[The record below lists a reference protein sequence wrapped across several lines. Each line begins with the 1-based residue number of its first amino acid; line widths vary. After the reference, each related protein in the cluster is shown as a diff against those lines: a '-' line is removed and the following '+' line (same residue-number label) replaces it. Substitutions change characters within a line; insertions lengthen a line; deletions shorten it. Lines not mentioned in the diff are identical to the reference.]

1 MRGHRRL
8 RGSLSCRCTFFIKI
22 SKTFIYYTPH
32 IRRDNMVVKVD
43 EDACIACG
51 QCEPECPVEAI
62 TVEEVAIIDE
72 DTCIDCG
79 NCIDVCPVDAL
90 SL

>member
-1 MRGHRRL
+1 
-8 RGSLSCRCTFFIKI
+8 
-22 SKTFIYYTPH
+22 
-32 IRRDNMVVKVD
+32 MVVIVD
-43 EDACIACG
+43 EDACIGCG

-62 TVEEVAIIDE
+62 AVDDIAVISKECV
-72 DTCIDCG
+72 DCG

>member
-1 MRGHRRL
+1 
-8 RGSLSCRCTFFIKI
+8 
-22 SKTFIYYTPH
+22 
-32 IRRDNMVVKVD
+32 MVVNVD

-62 TVEEVAIIDE
+62 TVEDIAIIDE
-72 DTCIDCG
+72 DACIDCG

>member
-1 MRGHRRL
+1 MRRYWGLCRRL
-8 RGSLSCRCTFFIKI
+8 SSRRTKLIDLSKI
-22 SKTFIYYTPH
+22 FIYSIPH
-32 IRRDNMVVKVD
+32 IPRDKMVVDVD

-72 DTCIDCG
+72 ETCIDCG
-79 NCIDVCPVDAL
+79 NCIEVCPVDAL